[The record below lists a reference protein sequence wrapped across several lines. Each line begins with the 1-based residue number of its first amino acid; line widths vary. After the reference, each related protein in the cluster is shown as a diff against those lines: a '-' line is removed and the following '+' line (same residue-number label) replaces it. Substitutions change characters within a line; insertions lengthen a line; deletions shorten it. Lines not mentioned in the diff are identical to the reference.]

1 MFYYDSK
8 EGFDVIDFA
17 QAYDLNYCRGA
28 ILKYIV
34 RAGKKPNNPELQDL
48 RKALDYLQR
57 EISDAEKRQ
66 RNYINE
72 NTD

>member
-1 MFYYDSK
+1 MIYYESK

-48 RKALDYLQR
+48 RKAMDYLSRELNYLEEKQKQR
-57 EISDAEKRQ
+57 IDEDL
-66 RNYINE
+66 
-72 NTD
+72 